1 MSDGAN
7 IEYYIGEVITLRL
20 TCLEDDGTPSDL
32 SGYTAGGWV
41 KQSPRDETDVIDLD
55 PTIDA
60 NVVEVDAPSAG
71 VLAGNYTWRVFLL
84 NGDDEPIVIGNGNLK
99 LRA

>member
-32 SGYTAGGWV
+32 SGYTADGWV
-41 KQSPRDETDVIDLD
+41 RQSPRDDSDVIDLA
-55 PTIDA
+55 PTITD
-60 NVVEVDAPSAG
+60 NVVAVDAQTDG
-71 VLAGNYTWRVFLL
+71 VLAGNYTWRVRLI
-84 NGDDEPIVIGNGNLK
+84 NADDEPIVIGNGNLK
-99 LRA
+99 LRP